1 VCGEGGGHAATTR
14 SDDEHVDN
22 VIEAADRHFGVAVL
36 MANPAISSAAGL

>member
-1 VCGEGGGHAATTR
+1 VCGEGRSHPATTR

-22 VIEAADRHFGVAVL
+22 VIEALSSHFGVAVL